1 VCVSRVCCYCA
12 LVLTVRIAGFARS
25 VCLSVCPVQAVN
37 SITKKRRKTKMC
49 VNVEQGR
56 SNQCANIYFRRSNV
70 KVAQLY
76 GDGRTICLQW
86 VDIFFLV

>member
-1 VCVSRVCCYCA
+1 
-12 LVLTVRIAGFARS
+12 
-25 VCLSVCPVQAVN
+25 
-37 SITKKRRKTKMC
+37 MC